1 MGVSSSMPLTF
12 ARRVTPLL
20 ILVAAACSK
29 YGASNTPSAAPTPTA
44 SQSVVLISLDAFRW
58 DYLSR
63 PNAVNLRRLAASG
76 VHAERMVPSFPS
88 LTFPNHYTI
97 ATGLYPEHH
106 GIVANN
112 MTDATLGK
120 FSMSDTI
127 AVRDVAWWGGEPIWI
142 TAEKQGRR
150 AGAFFW
156 PGSELAHDGVWASR
170 WMKFDDKFP
179 NGARIDSVLKWLTLP
194 NRQALSLVTLYYSD
208 VDHAGHD
215 AGPATP
221 AVDSAIARVDSQVGR
236 LIDGMAARGLS
247 SRVNVIVVAD
257 HGMAAISPDRA
268 IFLDDYIA
276 VTDVDIGEFA
286 ANATLTPKPGKLD
299 AVFAKLKGANN
310 PHMSVY
316 RKGEVPTRF
325 HYDTNARIAPL
336 ILMAEEGWTFTTHD
350 RFAKRQPRG
359 GAHGYDNQLSSMG
372 AIFVASGPAFR
383 QGYTA
388 PAFQNIHVYE
398 LICHILGL
406 KPAKNDGSIDSTKAM
421 LRR

>member
-1 MGVSSSMPLTF
+1 MKSTF
-12 ARRVTPLL
+12 ARRIAPLL
-20 ILVAAACSK
+20 VLAAACSK
-29 YGASNTPSAAPTPTA
+29 QTAVNAPQAAPIPANTPM
-44 SQSVVLISLDAFRW
+44 VVLVSLDAFRW

-63 PNAVNLRRLAASG
+63 PNAINLRRLAATG
-76 VHAERMVPSFPS
+76 VHAERMIPSFPS

-106 GIVANN
+106 GIVANT
-112 MTDATLGK
+112 MTDAVLGK
-120 FSMSDTI
+120 FSMSDTL
-127 AVRDVAWWGGEPIWI
+127 AVRNVAWWGGEPIWI

-156 PGSELAHDGVWASR
+156 PGSEVAHDGVWASR

-194 NRQALSLVTLYYSD
+194 KGQALSLVTLYYSD

-221 AVDSAIARVDSQVGR
+221 AVDLAIARVDSQIGR
-236 LIDGMAARGLS
+236 LLDGVAARGLS
-247 SRVNVIVVAD
+247 DRVNIIVVAD
-257 HGMAAISPDRA
+257 HGMAAISPARA

-276 VTDVDIGEFA
+276 VTDVDIGELS

-299 AVFAKLKGANN
+299 AVLAKLRGANN
-310 PHMSVY
+310 SHMSVY
-316 RKGEVPTRF
+316 RKGEVPMRF

-350 RFAKRQPRG
+350 RFARRQPTG
-359 GAHGYDNQLSSMG
+359 GAHGFDNQLASMG
-372 AIFVASGPAFR
+372 AIFVAAGPAFR
-383 QGYTA
+383 QRFTA
-388 PAFQNIHVYE
+388 PPFQNIHVYD
-398 LICHILGL
+398 LICQILGL
-406 KPAKNDGSIDSTKAM
+406 KPAKNDGSLDSTRAM
-421 LRR
+421 LRP